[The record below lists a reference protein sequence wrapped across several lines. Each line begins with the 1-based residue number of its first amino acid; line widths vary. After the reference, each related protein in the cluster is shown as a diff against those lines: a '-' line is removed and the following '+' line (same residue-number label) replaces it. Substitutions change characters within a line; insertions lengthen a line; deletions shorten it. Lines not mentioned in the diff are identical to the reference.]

1 MIELNRINNEIF
13 VVKESIV
20 SLGGDEISLLKSLAM
35 ESPRRRARI
44 CAHRSNEDTLH
55 EMLIAISAISY
66 IHPHKHIAKSESFHI
81 IEGEVDVI
89 LFDENGAITKIVKLG
104 MQGSGM
110 NFFYRL
116 SEARFHTLVIHS
128 EILVMHEV
136 TNGPFN
142 KLHTILAPFAPP
154 EEDKNAV
161 RNYRD
166 KLFIEI
172 EKFKKAIDIN
182 EQ

>member
-1 MIELNRINNEIF
+1 MIELNRINSETF
-13 VVKESIV
+13 VAKESIV

-55 EMLIAISAISY
+55 EMLIAISATSY
-66 IHPHKHIAKSESFHI
+66 IHPHMHIGKSESFHI
-81 IEGEVDVI
+81 LEGEVDVI
-89 LFDENGAITKIVKLG
+89 ILDERGAIMKIIKLG
-104 MQGSGM
+104 AQGSGRD
-110 NFFYRL
+110 FFYRL

-128 EILVMHEV
+128 EILVIHEV

-142 KLHTILAPFAPP
+142 KLHTIMAPFAPP

-161 RNYRD
+161 SEYRD
-166 KLFIEI
+166 KLSLEVA
-172 EKFKKAIDIN
+172 KFKKSDN
-182 EQ
+182 YK